1 MERLTERTQSAV
13 LYTGRHT
20 KLPGIDCAGTM
31 KVAAVRE
38 CMERLA
44 AYEDTGLTPEELD
57 RLQKIVAT
65 LQEAEDTARDGGLLG
80 SDFDDKPTSGLIEED

>member
-31 KVAAVRE
+31 KVAAVRA

-44 AYEDTGLTPEELD
+44 AYEDTGLTPEEITQ
-57 RLQKIVAT
+57 RLHPAS
-65 LQEAEDTARDGGLLG
+65 AAN
-80 SDFDDKPTSGLIEED
+80 

>member
-13 LYTGRHT
+13 LYMGRYT

-44 AYEDTGLTPEELD
+44 AYEDTGLTPEEINQ
-57 RLQKIVAT
+57 RLRQAS
-65 LQEAEDTARDGGLLG
+65 A
-80 SDFDDKPTSGLIEED
+80 